1 MILNLFDLGTLSC
14 TKLASALHEIFRI
27 LQEILDAVRVRYASA
42 VLFSRYRIV
51 HNLRIHRNFLLHYL
65 WYRTHDTEEVVQDL
79 LRHLFTE
86 FLLTLGKF

>member
-14 TKLASALHEIFRI
+14 TKLASALH
-27 LQEILDAVRVRYASA
+27 EILDAVRVRYASA